1 MGSWWKDVFNP
12 SGAEKE
18 RYNDQLKKYRQ
29 KYPKITFDSG
39 AWARVSPNSKIS
51 QCELLDKQVDELKL
65 LKEGKINDALASDGH
80 RVDERQKKAYGTILD
95 EYQGVYKSRY
105 CDPVL
110 DTAVQNRTKVAI
122 EEEAREVQM
131 RVENDL
137 QKQRTI
143 IIAVGGVVLLLGTI
157 FILRKI

>member
-1 MGSWWKDVFNP
+1 MGWLKDVFNP
-12 SGAEKE
+12 KGAEKD
-18 RYNDQLKKYRQ
+18 RYNSQLSKYRQ

-51 QCELLDKQVDELKL
+51 QCELLDKQIDELKL

-80 RVDERQKKAYGTILD
+80 RVPERQKKAYGTILD
-95 EYQGVYKSRY
+95 EYKKVYMSRY

-122 EEEAREVQM
+122 EEEAKEVQI